1 MAVVG
6 REVVASLGD
15 CLVREEDMLLLRPGQ
30 WLNDQ
35 LIGIIFEL
43 SEQETFAGADIAFVG
58 PEVTQF
64 MKVSPTT
71 ELASCLEPLGL
82 SSKRAVMWALN
93 NCASLDA
100 PGGSHWSLL
109 VFVRQYQTFYH
120 LDSSAG
126 MNSLV
131 AKDMARRATKLVG
144 GGEEQATFV
153 ELKVEQQTNGH
164 DCGVFL
170 LLNAF
175 RVGDALKNHNGDI
188 ASSLPPL
195 SQKQIC
201 DGRASL
207 EATINSIGRR

>member
-1 MAVVG
+1 MAVGG

-43 SEQETFAGADIAFVG
+43 SEQETFAGSDIAFIG

-64 MKVSPTT
+64 IKVSPAT
-71 ELASCLEPLGL
+71 ELASCMELLGL
-82 SSKRAVMWALN
+82 SSKHAVMWALN
-93 NCASLDA
+93 NCANLDA

-109 VFVRQYQTFYH
+109 VFVRHCLTFYH

-131 AKDMARRATKLVG
+131 AKEMARRATKLVG
-144 GGEEQATFV
+144 GEGQASVV
-153 ELKVEQQTNGH
+153 EMDVDQQTNGH

-170 LLNAF
+170 LLNAL
-175 RVGDALKNHNGDI
+175 RVGDVLKNRGDI
-188 ASSLPPL
+188 ATSLPPL
-195 SQKQIC
+195 SPKQIS

-207 EATINSIGRR
+207 EATIKSIGRR

>member
-1 MAVVG
+1 MMAVVG

-35 LIGIIFEL
+35 IIGIIFEL
-43 SEQETFAGADIAFVG
+43 SEQETFAGSDIAFIG

-64 MKVSPTT
+64 IKVSPAT
-71 ELASCLEPLGL
+71 ELASCMEPLGL
-82 SSKRAVMWALN
+82 MSKRAVMWALN
-93 NCASLDA
+93 NCANLNA

-109 VFVRQYQTFYH
+109 VFLRETLTFYH

-131 AKDMARRATKLVG
+131 ATDMARRATKLVG
-144 GGEEQATFV
+144 GVEQAAVV
-153 ELKVEQQTNGH
+153 EMEVEQQTNGH

-175 RVGDALKNHNGDI
+175 RVGNVLTNNGDI
-188 ASSLPPL
+188 ATGLPPL
-195 SQKQIC
+195 SLKQIS
-201 DGRASL
+201 DGRVSL
-207 EATINSIGRR
+207 EATIKSIGRR

>member
-1 MAVVG
+1 MALGG
-6 REVVASLGD
+6 RDVVASLGD
-15 CLVREEDMLLLRPGQ
+15 CLVREEDLLLLRPGQ

-43 SEQETFAGADIAFVG
+43 SEQETFAGSDIAFIG

-64 MKVSPTT
+64 IKVSPVT

-82 SSKRAVMWALN
+82 SSKRAVLWALN

-109 VFVRQYQTFYH
+109 VFLRDSQTFYH

-126 MNSLV
+126 MNIMA
-131 AKDMARRATKLVG
+131 AKDMARRASKLVG
-144 GGEEQATFV
+144 KVEEAPAVV
-153 ELKVEQQTNGH
+153 EMEVEQQTNGH

-170 LLNAF
+170 LLNAL
-175 RVGDALKNHNGDI
+175 RVAELLKDNRDL
-188 ASSLPPL
+188 ATSLPPL
-195 SQKQIC
+195 SQKQIS

-207 EATINSIGRR
+207 EAAIKSIGRR

>member
-6 REVVASLGD
+6 RKVVASLGD

-35 LIGIIFEL
+35 LIGIVFEL
-43 SEQETFAGADIAFVG
+43 SEQETFAGSDIAFIG

-64 MKVSPTT
+64 IKVSPVT
-71 ELASCLEPLGL
+71 ELALCLEPLGL
-82 SSKRAVMWALN
+82 SSKRAVLWALN

-109 VFVRQYQTFYH
+109 VFLRESRTFYH

-126 MNSLV
+126 MNSLA
-131 AKDMARRATKLVG
+131 AKDMARRASKLLGGVG
-144 GGEEQATFV
+144 EASAVV
-153 ELKVEQQTNGH
+153 EMEVEQQTNGH

-170 LLNAF
+170 LLNAL
-175 RVGDALKNHNGDI
+175 RVADLLKDNGDL
-188 ASSLPPL
+188 ATSLPPL
-195 SQKQIC
+195 SQKQISE
-201 DGRASL
+201 GRASL
-207 EATINSIGRR
+207 EAVIKSIGRR